1 MRRTLLAAL
10 LALAGTAHAALPRVE
25 VDAPLTTPS
34 FTSAPS
40 ASITAGITAF
50 SLNAPATL
58 TGPLSVA
65 PAVAPSAAP
74 LASPVASPLAVPVAL
89 HAAPALRELPIPADA
104 APPIS
109 AAAAAPARQPR
120 AIDALRLHGA
130 DSADLASHLGSMS
143 AEDAAPALSA
153 NFAAAANFEP
163 GSGGQGGLNAGLP
176 PGGHPQKLLP
186 APHHELLTRLLE
198 RVALDDGG
206 DAARRAELKSALSRM
221 LQSATSRGLVED
233 FLASGAKA
241 VIRFEEFPGSR
252 IVETDGRKL
261 FHAPRAFTEWR
272 KEDGTV
278 IVRLNQDYLG
288 TDHEF
293 LTQDLPPTIAHELL
307 GHGLWYHRAVA
318 QDAYQAFHHHEL
330 NETNARL
337 VGWLTDFEL
346 DGRFEENGAWS
357 FLQDPAGFLAYL
369 KLRLPYYALTFSNA
383 ELKDPVGTLESR
395 LREAKSKRAQIELE
409 RANNASWIPVADHFV
424 KDHGVPESKMRAL
437 RAHLKSADQS
447 YADDLAVNESLI
459 TEVEATLGRMRAET
473 DQASERYLQWAAT
486 HPLFLE
492 LERETAERT
501 TRLLDLVRRNPPP
514 PDHASAKLAEDHWAG
529 QITFDEL
536 AKLAQDDQR
545 KHPEHW
551 RR

>member
-1 MRRTLLAAL
+1 MRRSLLAAL
-10 LALAGTAHAALPRVE
+10 LAFAGTAHAALPRVE

-34 FTSAPS
+34 YTSAPS
-40 ASITAGITAF
+40 ASITAGLSAF
-50 SLNAPATL
+50 GLNSPAPFAA
-58 TGPLSVA
+58 PLAAA
-65 PAVAPSAAP
+65 PAVTFSAAP
-74 LASPVASPLAVPVAL
+74 LASPVASPVAAPLAL

-104 APPIS
+104 AAPVS

-120 AIDALRLHGA
+120 AIDSLRTHGA
-130 DSADLASHLGSMS
+130 DAAAVTSRLGSMS
-143 AEDAAPALSA
+143 VEDAAPALSRD
-153 NFAAAANFEP
+153 FDAAATFDP
-163 GSGGQGGLNAGLP
+163 GTGGQGGLNAPLP

-186 APHHELLTRLLE
+186 APHHELLSRLLE
-198 RVALDDGG
+198 RVTLDDGG
-206 DAARRAELKSALSRM
+206 DSAKRAELTAALTRM

-233 FLASGAKA
+233 FIASGAKA

-288 TDHEF
+288 TDHKF

-337 VGWLTDFEL
+337 VGWLTDYEL

-357 FLQDPAGFLAYL
+357 YLQDPAGFLSYL

-383 ELKDPVGTLESR
+383 ELKDPVGTLEDR
-395 LREAKSKRAQIELE
+395 LFNAKSKRTQLQQE
-409 RANNASWIPVADHFV
+409 RENNASWIPVADHFV
-424 KDHGVPESKMRAL
+424 KDHGVPGSKMRAL
-437 RAHLKSADQS
+437 RAHLKSADQG

-459 TEVEATLGRMRAET
+459 TEVEATLGRMRAEP

-486 HPLFLE
+486 HPLFAE

-501 TRLLDLVRRNPPP
+501 RRLLDLVRRNPPP

-536 AKLAQDDQR
+536 SKMAQEDQR